1 MASVALALWNLFV
14 WLRDGLWPHYP
25 AAAMLA
31 DLGIPTPAPSSTGVL
46 GAIDWLL
53 AWSAAGLLAGLGI
66 LLIVIGALLNDTYG
80 PEAKAA
86 AAARDK
92 FRPATES
99 ERSASWARAGRAE
112 QVDRPRQDDAQA
124 RADAE
129 ADAAADA
136 AADAEEGE
144 ETPLGPPAPSFARSV
159 ADGFLGLGCIVLL
172 LVIGLGL
179 FIGWDYFDRT
189 RYNRVAARVASVE
202 TTCLLE
208 WPPPRDPAWWESA
221 SARRSEEMPCARA
234 RPLARGDNPRLIE
247 VRTVTYSYTS
257 PRDGR
262 TYPGTLHED
271 ARDLPPDV
279 RAGGEMIVYSL
290 KADPSRSRGIYP
302 WPVD

>member
-1 MASVALALWNLFV
+1 MASVALALWNLFA

-46 GAIDWLL
+46 RAIDWLL
-53 AWSAAGLLAGLGI
+53 AWSAAGLLAALGI
-66 LLIVIGALLNDTYG
+66 LLIVIGALLNDTYS

-86 AAARDK
+86 AAARDR

-99 ERSASWARAGRAE
+99 ERSASWARAGRAA
-112 QVDRPRQDDAQA
+112 QVAPPRDDDAQA
-124 RADAE
+124 RADAR
-129 ADAAADA
+129 ADA
-136 AADAEEGE
+136 AADAEGGVE
-144 ETPLGPPAPSFARSV
+144 PPPAPSFVRSV
-159 ADGFLGLGCIVLL
+159 ADGFLGLGCLVLL
-172 LVIGLGL
+172 IVVGLGL

-189 RYNRVAARVASVE
+189 RYNRVTARIASVE
-202 TTCLLE
+202 TSCVLE
-208 WPPPRDPAWWESA
+208 WPPPRDPGWWESA
-221 SARRSEEMPCARA
+221 SARRSEEMPCAEA
-234 RPLARGDNPRLIE
+234 RPQARGDRPQVIE

-262 TYPGTLHED
+262 TYPGRIHTD
-271 ARDLPPDV
+271 ARYLPPDV

-290 KADPSRSRGIYP
+290 KADPSRSRGIYQ